1 MVRSELLEKLVQAH
15 PHLPRHVVELALEAI
30 LNEITARLAQGHRVE
45 LRRFGNFTCRVREAR
60 MGRNPRTGEPVFM
73 ETRQILHFRAGRHI
87 LDRLNRSTL
96 PG

>member
-1 MVRSELLEKLVQAH
+1 MVRSELLEKLLQAH
-15 PHLPRHVVELALEAI
+15 PHLPRHAVERALEAI

-45 LRRFGNFTCRVREAR
+45 LRKFGNFTCRVREAQ

-73 ETRQILHFRAGRHI
+73 ETRQILHFRAGGHI
-87 LDRLNRSTL
+87 LDRLNRPTL